1 MRKKNP
7 TNISEL
13 PLQSL
18 IGQMIF
24 PRLDATLYYEDE
36 EYSRRIHD
44 LVEQGVG
51 GFCVFKGT
59 MGHVKSMI
67 NVLQSIA
74 KIPLLFCADYEYG
87 LPMRLDNGT
96 GFPHAWAFGQCN
108 NLKLTY
114 ICASAIAKEAKSIGI
129 DWILAPV
136 CDINNNP
143 NNPII
148 NIRSFGNDI
157 ETVEQHSVKYIEGF
171 HSQKVMSCAKH
182 FPGHGDTDID
192 SHLSLPVLNHSSKR
206 IEEFELQPFINAIKH
221 EVKAIMTGH
230 LSVPVLSSDGLP
242 ASLSKAMTT
251 DLLRNNLKFDGII
264 ITDALDMKGLSNYSN
279 EEILIKAVQAGNDI
293 LLLPAEPEKAIGI
306 IEIALND
313 KLIEKKQII
322 ESVERII
329 KAKEWCGL
337 FDNNPKKE
345 IEIFFAEHERIA
357 LKVAYEGLRMFGNEN
372 ILPFKEYH
380 QIAGFAFMQ
389 TDDIDMPS
397 MFFKILAQAVE
408 NDCDFGFIDK
418 DIQENDLFSLK
429 HGIKNADI
437 MVFAFFFKPSAFQK
451 LQVPES
457 IMNAYKSLSEGKKT
471 IAVLFGNPYLKDSI
485 EADLIISPFSDSL
498 PSVAATIMKLSGR
511 QANLD

>member
-1 MRKKNP
+1 
-7 TNISEL
+7 
-13 PLQSL
+13 
-18 IGQMIF
+18 
-24 PRLDATLYYEDE
+24 
-36 EYSRRIHD
+36 
-44 LVEQGVG
+44 
-51 GFCVFKGT
+51 
-59 MGHVKSMI
+59 
-67 NVLQSIA
+67 
-74 KIPLLFCADYEYG
+74 
-87 LPMRLDNGT
+87 
-96 GFPHAWAFGQCN
+96 
-108 NLKLTY
+108 
-114 ICASAIAKEAKSIGI
+114 
-129 DWILAPV
+129 
-136 CDINNNP
+136 
-143 NNPII
+143 
-148 NIRSFGNDI
+148 
-157 ETVEQHSVKYIEGF
+157 
-171 HSQKVMSCAKH
+171 
-182 FPGHGDTDID
+182 
-192 SHLSLPVLNHSSKR
+192 
-206 IEEFELQPFINAIKH
+206 
-221 EVKAIMTGH
+221 
-230 LSVPVLSSDGLP
+230 
-242 ASLSKAMTT
+242 
-251 DLLRNNLKFDGII
+251 
-264 ITDALDMKGLSNYSN
+264 MKCLSNYSN